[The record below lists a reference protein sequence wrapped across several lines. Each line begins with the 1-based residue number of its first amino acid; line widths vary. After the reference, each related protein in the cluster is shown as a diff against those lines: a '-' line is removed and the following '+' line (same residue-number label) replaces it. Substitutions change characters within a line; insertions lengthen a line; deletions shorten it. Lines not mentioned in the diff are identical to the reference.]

1 MGSVGVDVDVND
13 DHRCTKRARP
23 ECEVV
28 HGGFSKAT
36 TAHDEGDANSKA
48 ANSYQEM
55 LFNETINCADPECV
69 LTFATT
75 RGSTL
80 LV

>member
-1 MGSVGVDVDVND
+1 MGSVGVDVDVNS

-23 ECEVV
+23 ECEGG
-28 HGGFSKAT
+28 HGVDSKAT

-48 ANSYQEM
+48 ANSYQEL
-55 LFNETINCADPECV
+55 LFNETVNCADPECV

>member
-1 MGSVGVDVDVND
+1 MGSVGVDVDVNS

-23 ECEVV
+23 ECE
-28 HGGFSKAT
+28 GGHDVDSKAT
-36 TAHDEGDANSKA
+36 PAHDEGDANSKA
-48 ANSYQEM
+48 ANSYQEL
-55 LFNETINCADPECV
+55 LFNETVNCADPECV